1 MRTCFDLEKTTVYT
15 CNLTPCDFG
24 MLGVPLP
31 SGPEVGTG
39 ADGASGTAG
48 AAGNQGSPGAV
59 GDPGAPGPPG
69 PLGPPATAPP
79 ILYGPPPGKP
89 WPAGLLSIIFK
100 LDFSDAIYSLLSLST
115 FAELAEPEF
124 KLTIGSPRLPTVDS
138 LLETYYNK
146 EKCLEYLFKVADS
159 F

>member
-1 MRTCFDLEKTTVYT
+1 MTCRQHEFLNIVSTHAFS
-15 CNLTPCDFG
+15 LIS
-24 MLGVPLP
+24 GVPLP
-31 SGPEVGTG
+31 SGPEVETG
-39 ADGASGTAG
+39 ADGAPGTAG

-59 GDPGAPGPPG
+59 GDPGAPGPSG
-69 PLGPPATAPP
+69 PPGPPATAPP

-100 LDFSDAIYSLLSLST
+100 LDLVSSLLSLSK

-124 KLTIGSPRLPTVDS
+124 TRTISSPRFPTVDS
-138 LLETYYNK
+138 LLETHYNK
-146 EKCLEYLFKVADS
+146 EKCLEYLFKAADS

>member
-1 MRTCFDLEKTTVYT
+1 MFTHAILAIS
-15 CNLTPCDFG
+15 
-24 MLGVPLP
+24 GVPLP

-39 ADGASGTAG
+39 VDGASGTAG

-69 PLGPPATAPP
+69 PPGPPATAPP

-100 LDFSDAIYSLLSLST
+100 LDFSDAIYSLLSLSK

-124 KLTIGSPRLPTVDS
+124 TLTISSLRLPTVDS
-138 LLETYYNK
+138 LLETITIKRSVLNTFLK
-146 EKCLEYLFKVADS
+146 
-159 F
+159 

>member
-1 MRTCFDLEKTTVYT
+1 MFTHATLAIS
-15 CNLTPCDFG
+15 
-24 MLGVPLP
+24 GVPLP

-39 ADGASGTAG
+39 ADGVSGTAG
-48 AAGNQGSPGAV
+48 AAGNQGCPGAV

-69 PLGPPATAPP
+69 PPGPPATAPP

-100 LDFSDAIYSLLSLST
+100 LDFSDAIYSLLSLSK

-124 KLTIGSPRLPTVDS
+124 TLTISSLRLPTVDS
-138 LLETYYNK
+138 LLETITIKRSVLNTFLK
-146 EKCLEYLFKVADS
+146 
-159 F
+159 

>member
-1 MRTCFDLEKTTVYT
+1 MFTHATLAIS
-15 CNLTPCDFG
+15 
-24 MLGVPLP
+24 GVPLP
-31 SGPEVGTG
+31 SGPEVETG

-69 PLGPPATAPP
+69 PPGPPATAPP

-89 WPAGLLSIIFK
+89 WPAGLLSIIFE
-100 LDFSDAIYSLLSLST
+100 LDFSDAIYSLLSLSK

-124 KLTIGSPRLPTVDS
+124 TLTISSPRLPTVDS

>member
-1 MRTCFDLEKTTVYT
+1 MFTHATLAIS
-15 CNLTPCDFG
+15 
-24 MLGVPLP
+24 GVPLP

-39 ADGASGTAG
+39 ADGVSGTAG

-69 PLGPPATAPP
+69 PPGPPATAPP

-100 LDFSDAIYSLLSLST
+100 LHFSDAIYSLLSLSK

-124 KLTIGSPRLPTVDS
+124 TLTISSLRLPTVDS
-138 LLETYYNK
+138 LLETITIKRSVLNTFLK
-146 EKCLEYLFKVADS
+146 
-159 F
+159 